1 MRDELLGSSL
11 APVKS
16 LQRFAGKALSFNL
29 AIPACKGY
37 IREVFKSISAVA
49 KNSKISVPIQGPLR
63 QELREWTFLD
73 NWSGQLPWRS
83 EHHLS
88 VTMFS
93 DASHVAW
100 EAVLV
105 KDGLSQQ
112 IRDYWI
118 NLEGDINALELR
130 ALCYT
135 LISFFPSIR
144 NARIDVWTN
153 NVTFPAAWENGG
165 CRSSLVKKEFK
176 NIEERPGAKNFALH
190 LKYVPSNENI
200 ADRALT
206 LIVSCP
212 RKRGPEFQAR
222 FGPQT
227 FNLVSLDSNCRRGRD
242 RSLLPHYSP

>member
-1 MRDELLGSSL
+1 MRDELLESSF

-29 AIPACKGY
+29 AIPACKRY
-37 IREVFKSISAVA
+37 VCSAVA

-63 QELREWTFLD
+63 QELRGWTFLD

-93 DASHVAW
+93 DASQMAW
-100 EAVLV
+100 GAVLL

-130 ALCYT
+130 ALCNT
-135 LISFFPSIR
+135 LISFFPSIE
-144 NARIDVWTN
+144 TQ
-153 NVTFPAAWENGG
+153 ESMCG
-165 CRSSLVKKEFK
+165 
-176 NIEERPGAKNFALH
+176 
-190 LKYVPSNENI
+190 
-200 ADRALT
+200 
-206 LIVSCP
+206 
-212 RKRGPEFQAR
+212 
-222 FGPQT
+222 QT
-227 FNLVSLDSNCRRGRD
+227 T
-242 RSLLPHYSP
+242 

>member
-1 MRDELLGSSL
+1 MRDELLESSF

-29 AIPACKGY
+29 AIPACKRY
-37 IREVFKSISAVA
+37 VWEVFKSISAVA

-93 DASHVAW
+93 DASQMAW
-100 EAVLV
+100 GAVLV

-118 NLEGDINALELR
+118 NLEGDINALEPR
-130 ALCYT
+130 ALCNV
-135 LISFFPSIR
+135 LISFFFSIQKR
-144 NARIDVWTN
+144 KNRCFDKQRD
-153 NVTFPAAWENGG
+153 FP
-165 CRSSLVKKEFK
+165 SSL
-176 NIEERPGAKNFALH
+176 
-190 LKYVPSNENI
+190 
-200 ADRALT
+200 
-206 LIVSCP
+206 
-212 RKRGPEFQAR
+212 RKWR
-222 FGPQT
+222 
-227 FNLVSLDSNCRRGRD
+227 L
-242 RSLLPHYSP
+242 

>member
-1 MRDELLGSSL
+1 M
-11 APVKS
+11 
-16 LQRFAGKALSFNL
+16 
-29 AIPACKGY
+29 
-37 IREVFKSISAVA
+37 
-49 KNSKISVPIQGPLR
+49 
-63 QELREWTFLD
+63 D
-73 NWSGQLPWRS
+73 NWRCHLPWRS

-118 NLEGDINALELR
+118 NLEGDINALEPR
-130 ALCYT
+130 ALCNT

-153 NVTFPAAWENGG
+153 NVTFPAAGENGG

-176 NIEERPGAKNFALH
+176 NIEEKSRAENFALH
-190 LKYVPSNENI
+190 LKYVPSNKNI
-200 ADRALT
+200 DDGPSHCLFLVRGS
-206 LIVSCP
+206 VGPSF
-212 RKRGPEFQAR
+212 KRG
-222 FGPQT
+222 
-227 FNLVSLDSNCRRGRD
+227 LDHRR
-242 RSLLPHYSP
+242 LT

>member
-1 MRDELLGSSL
+1 MRDELLGSSF
-11 APVKS
+11 APVKN

-29 AIPACKGY
+29 AIPACKPY
-37 IREVFKSISAVA
+37 VREVFKSISAVA

-118 NLEGDINALELR
+118 NLEGDINALEPR
-130 ALCYT
+130 ALCNT

-153 NVTFPAAWENGG
+153 NVTFPAAGENGG

-176 NIEERPGAKNFALH
+176 NIEEKSRAENFALH
-190 LKYVPSNENI
+190 LKYVPSNKNI
-200 ADRALT
+200 DD
-206 LIVSCP
+206 
-212 RKRGPEFQAR
+212 GP
-222 FGPQT
+222 
-227 FNLVSLDSNCRRGRD
+227 S
-242 RSLLPHYSP
+242 H